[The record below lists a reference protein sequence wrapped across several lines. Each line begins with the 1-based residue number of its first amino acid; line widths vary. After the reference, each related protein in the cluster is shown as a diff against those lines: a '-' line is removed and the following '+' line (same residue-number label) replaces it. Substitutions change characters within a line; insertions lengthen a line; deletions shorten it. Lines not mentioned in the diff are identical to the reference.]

1 MADKRRRIKGRAH
14 TDSEKAIVLQKIL
27 DMWKSMPEL
36 RLGQLIDNSIFF
48 CKIELF
54 YLEDDAL
61 VEAMETF
68 TNVKGDKK
76 T

>member
-1 MADKRRRIKGRAH
+1 MAIKGRRIKGRAH

-48 CKIELF
+48 CNKELF

-61 VEAMETF
+61 VESMETF